1 MLSKRTVRTTH
12 ALLAALAALATTRV
26 GRADDPREDARA
38 HYARGL
44 ALVGQNGY
52 EGALREFNE
61 AYAISPEF
69 AVLYNIGQAHVALGQ
84 AAEAIEVLS
93 RYLRDGGNRVP
104 PARRAQVQFQIAVLR
119 SSLPNPELPPEAEAA
134 RAAGAAAGAAAGEAV
149 AAATEA
155 VRSPVLRPG
164 TLAIRCPQPGLKL
177 TLDGKRVDPASS
189 AAGITVSAGVHHLA
203 LAAPGRGAAEQ
214 SLDLPGGTAAIV
226 ICQDLLSTPVAERP
240 RLSLDGP
247 PVFSETAAGVPTQ
260 TPTPTVHAST
270 IGYLLGGL
278 GVALGGTA
286 IGLYAWN
293 RGQYHDAQAELAN
306 INNAAIMYPASQYDL
321 TVQYN
326 ERVDAINR
334 DSDITIGLAVASVGL
349 IAGGCYLLLHD
360 RRRDERTGKLDG
372 ARSWAAVSPG
382 GISWNAL
389 W

>member
-1 MLSKRTVRTTH
+1 MLPRRTVRRTH
-12 ALLAALAALATTRV
+12 ALLAALAALVTTTI
-26 GRADDPREDARA
+26 GRADDPRDDARA

-226 ICQDLLSTPVAERP
+226 ICEDLLSTPVAAP

-247 PVFSETAAGVPTQ
+247 PVFSQTAAAVPTQ
-260 TPTPTVHAST
+260 PPTVHAST

-293 RGQYHDAQAELAN
+293 RGQYHDAQAEQFKIAIASPASLYDLVAQ
-306 INNAAIMYPASQYDL
+306 NNAH
-321 TVQYN
+321 
-326 ERVDAINR
+326 VDAINR

-349 IAGGCYLLLHD
+349 IAAGSYLLLHD

-382 GISWNAL
+382 GITWNAL

>member
-61 AYAISPEF
+61 AYAISPQF

-84 AAEAIEVLS
+84 ALEAIEVLS
-93 RYLRDGGNRVP
+93 RYLRDGDNRVP
-104 PARRAQVQFQIAVLR
+104 PARRAQVQIQIAVLR

-189 AAGITVSAGVHHLA
+189 ASGIAVSAGVHHLA

-214 SLDLPGGTAAIV
+214 SLDLPGGAAAIV
-226 ICQDLLSTPVAERP
+226 ICEDLLSTPVAERP

-247 PVFSETAAGVPTQ
+247 PVFSQTAAAVPTQ
-260 TPTPTVHAST
+260 PPTVHAST

-278 GVALGGTA
+278 GVALGSTA

-293 RGQYHDAQAELAN
+293 RGQYHDAQAEQAK
-306 INNAAIMYPASQYDL
+306 IAGADPASQYDL
-321 TVQYN
+321 VVPYN
-326 ERVDAINR
+326 AHVDAINR

-360 RRRDERTGKLDG
+360 RGRDERTGKLDG
-372 ARSWAAVSPG
+372 TRSWAAVSPG